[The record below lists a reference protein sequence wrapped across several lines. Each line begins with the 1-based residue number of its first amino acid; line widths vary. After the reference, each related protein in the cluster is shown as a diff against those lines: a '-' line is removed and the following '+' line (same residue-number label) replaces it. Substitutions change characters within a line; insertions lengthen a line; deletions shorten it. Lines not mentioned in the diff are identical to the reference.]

1 MTLKAR
7 ITEDMKNAMRAKE
20 ATRLSTIRML
30 LAAMKQREVDE
41 RIELA
46 DADVVAIIDKMIK
59 QRRESVVQFDAGKRP
74 DLAAAERAEIE
85 LLQAYMPQPLS
96 EAEIEALIERRR
108 GGRRTGRSRGHGGDG
123 QGDGGS
129 PATVGR
135 PGPTWAWFRPRSK
148 SGSTP
153 DPSSCPKCRVGPPSG
168 FPADPKSSPI
178 MYFMGPVVCVSC
190 AMVRRG

>member
-59 QRRESVVQFDAGKRP
+59 QRRESIVQFDAGNRP
-74 DLAAAERAEIE
+74 DLAAAERAEIT
-85 LLQAYMPQPLS
+85 LLQAYMPQPLT
-96 EAEIEALIERRR
+96 E
-108 GGRRTGRSRGHGGDG
+108 
-123 QGDGGS
+123 
-129 PATVGR
+129 
-135 PGPTWAWFRPRSK
+135 PGPSGWRQWAR
-148 SGSTP
+148 
-153 DPSSCPKCRVGPPSG
+153 
-168 FPADPKSSPI
+168 
-178 MYFMGPVVCVSC
+178 
-190 AMVRRG
+190 

>member
-46 DADVVAIIDKMIK
+46 DADVIAIIDKMIK
-59 QRRESVVQFDAGKRP
+59 QRRESISQFDAGNRP

-96 EAEIEALIERRR
+96 ETEIDALISGAVADAAKAGAVGMAAMGKVMAAIRPQL
-108 GGRRTGRSRGHGGDG
+108 TGRADMSL
-123 QGDGGS
+123 
-129 PATVGR
+129 V
-135 PGPTWAWFRPRSK
+135 
-148 SGSTP
+148 ST
-153 DPSSCPKCRVGPPSG
+153 KV
-168 FPADPKSSPI
+168 KNKLNH
-178 MYFMGPVVCVSC
+178 
-190 AMVRRG
+190 

>member
-59 QRRESVVQFDAGKRP
+59 QRRESIVQFDAGNRP
-74 DLAAAERAEIE
+74 DLAAVERAEIT

-96 EAEIEALIERRR
+96 EAEIDALIASAVADVAQ
-108 GGRRTGRSRGHGGDG
+108 GGAVGMAAMGRVMAAIRPQLAGRADMSLVSAKVKSRLNG
-123 QGDGGS
+123 
-129 PATVGR
+129 
-135 PGPTWAWFRPRSK
+135 
-148 SGSTP
+148 
-153 DPSSCPKCRVGPPSG
+153 
-168 FPADPKSSPI
+168 
-178 MYFMGPVVCVSC
+178 
-190 AMVRRG
+190 